1 MAQTCLPLYFL
12 EHRKPFKMLLML
24 NTGLQVWIRSQKT
37 GLKSIIITADRDGV
51 GYAPPDHPMKMISAE
66 AQAVIA

>member
-1 MAQTCLPLYFL
+1 
-12 EHRKPFKMLLML
+12 MLLML